1 MIQKQKTEKET
12 EKNKTI
18 PKLVLNNFLENIDTE
33 IPNDLLPYI
42 TIVDYNTIM
51 KIYKISYCKLTDSE
65 NKIIIFTKNIQYIDF
80 QQQLRL
86 ELEYNKENNKLII
99 SEKIKG
105 NKDYV
110 DNKLLSFIQNKN
122 LNKNKTLQFISNT
135 RRIPIKENSYINLDT
150 REVIESSLIF
160 EDQEKYKTESVKF
173 DKLKT
178 ALLFQLDIESGL
190 IIDYLNGADIEIPTL
205 QLKFNLFDKID
216 VVFKE
221 LQKNINYDDLS
232 IAIKHLQTI
241 IPNSDALIFLANQI
255 AWHYFNPFDTQHR
268 RINMILCGGQGTGK
282 TSITDIICNLFNSK
296 TNNYSY
302 NKFDNFN
309 VELKGE
315 AVIIFN
321 EYKKKGD
328 SVDLI
333 KRYFESE
340 NYLYNDKYAKKI
352 RYPVYA
358 ISICS
363 LNVDLAKNRI
373 ENLIEEQD
381 NRNYVI
387 EMEVRGVVNTFSY
400 LKNKNNYSIIQTAII
415 IIALQYR
422 MSINDMEKTIRERT
436 QIMNLEKINFTNF
449 WDYIKNELEKQKNI
463 QINIHNDSDYGIAI
477 QKKLF
482 KKYFLNQKE
491 YLLKKDINF
500 NHILEL
506 KITPQLKAGSV
517 VKTIIKENENLL
529 ISESIK
535 NSRDNYIITK
545 KLINNINENALYEDA
560 YNNTKININKI
571 DFKELKYK
579 IEKYLIERNKNFINV
594 YDK

>member
-1 MIQKQKTEKET
+1 LIQKQKTEKET